1 MACSQPITRKKFQ
14 FSVIT
19 KQTLSLYIVLI
30 TDAFGRV
37 IFTHLV
43 ADTRVIWETRSP
55 TWDQMLVF
63 KDLILWGDVNEIAVN
78 PPTIV
83 IEVFDKDIGVSE
95 RFFFSHMCKQLV
107 LKSAVTCNKLHWN
120 NAFDILGN
128 FTRLAPECFLSVIF
142 SPKVYCYA
150 GNMKRNFLGET
161 VVYNIKILWFVLV
174 VLGELHVTI
183 LVSIFSSVLRS
194 RVSFNVWHFHHLQ
207 LTYLMNSVF
216 FCIGWLGVHW
226 PCSGQTHCQ
235 DGLWALWETVLPAST
250 WVVPDFQGGRESR
263 RAACCLWASSGG

>member
-1 MACSQPITRKKFQ
+1 M
-14 FSVIT
+14 
-19 KQTLSLYIVLI
+19 SLYIVLI

-107 LKSAVTCNKLHWN
+107 LKSAVTCNKLH
-120 NAFDILGN
+120 
-128 FTRLAPECFLSVIF
+128 
-142 SPKVYCYA
+142 
-150 GNMKRNFLGET
+150 
-161 VVYNIKILWFVLV
+161 
-174 VLGELHVTI
+174 
-183 LVSIFSSVLRS
+183 
-194 RVSFNVWHFHHLQ
+194 
-207 LTYLMNSVF
+207 
-216 FCIGWLGVHW
+216 
-226 PCSGQTHCQ
+226 
-235 DGLWALWETVLPAST
+235 
-250 WVVPDFQGGRESR
+250 
-263 RAACCLWASSGG
+263 